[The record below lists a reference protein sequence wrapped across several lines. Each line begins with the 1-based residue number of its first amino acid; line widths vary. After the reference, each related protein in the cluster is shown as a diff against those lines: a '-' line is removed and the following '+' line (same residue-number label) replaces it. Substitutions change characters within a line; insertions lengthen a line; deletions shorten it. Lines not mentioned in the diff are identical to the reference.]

1 MTDTPTPGGERPMP
15 FLSAVWYTLLS
26 WLCCAYALA
35 YYVGWTLPRT
45 AWLHYTG
52 RIPAPPPLP
61 RHLPVRLREHG
72 WCTVCQ
78 RALDEGVVRCAVH
91 PEAEVMI
98 IFREEENDA

>member
-1 MTDTPTPGGERPMP
+1 MTWHRALG
-15 FLSAVWYTLLS
+15 YTLLS

-35 YYVGWTLPRT
+35 HYAAWTLPRT

-52 RIPAPPPLP
+52 QIPPPPL
-61 RHLPVRLREHG
+61 LPPWHPTLPIRLRERG

-78 RALDEGVVRCAVH
+78 RVLDEGVVRCSVH

-98 IFREEENDA
+98 IFRDEGTS